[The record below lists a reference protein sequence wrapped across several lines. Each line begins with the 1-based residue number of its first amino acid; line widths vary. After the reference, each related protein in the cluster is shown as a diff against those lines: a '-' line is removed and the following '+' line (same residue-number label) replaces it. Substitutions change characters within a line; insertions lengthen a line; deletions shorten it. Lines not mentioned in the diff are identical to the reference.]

1 MSVLVSHYAQASNDA
16 LTNGQTLHDI
26 AEQLRNDCTTTTDNS
41 VISHYTPGSLRYW
54 ADTERQ
60 AEKAFSDMVRFMQ
73 CRNNVLE
80 REYAHRCL
88 TALRNV
94 VARCVLVLQTLRQ
107 LSASFDRLLP
117 TACAPP
123 GQLFARCVLAT
134 CCASNAPGLSPIAM
148 NYWQVRLKE

>member
-1 MSVLVSHYAQASNDA
+1 MSVLVSHYLQASNDA
-16 LTNGQTLHDI
+16 LTTGQTLSDT
-26 AEQLRNDCTTTTDNS
+26 ARQLRNDCTTTTDNS
-41 VISHYTPGSLRYW
+41 VTMHFTPESLRNSVN
-54 ADTERQ
+54 AERE

-94 VARCVLVLQTLRQ
+94 VARCVLILQTLRDLVAQ
-107 LSASFDRLLP
+107 TDRRQP

-123 GQLFARCVLAT
+123 GQLFAPCVLAT
-134 CCASNAPGLSPIAM
+134 CSASNAPGLSPIAM

>member
-1 MSVLVSHYAQASNDA
+1 MSVLVSHYEQASSDA
-16 LTNGQTLHDI
+16 MTNGQTLSDT
-26 AEQLRNDCTTTTDNS
+26 AKQLRNDCTTTTDNS
-41 VISHYTPGSLRYW
+41 VTMHFTPETLRHSVN
-54 ADTERQ
+54 AEKQ

-73 CRNNVLE
+73 CRNNVLL

-94 VARCVLVLQTLRQ
+94 VARCVRVVQTLRQ

-123 GQLFARCVLAT
+123 GQLFARCVLST

-148 NYWQVRLKE
+148 NYWQVRRKE

>member
-1 MSVLVSHYAQASNDA
+1 MSVLVSHYLQASNDA
-16 LTNGQTLHDI
+16 LTTGQTLHDT
-26 AEQLRNDCTTTTDNS
+26 ARQLRDNCTTTTGNS
-41 VISHYTPGSLRYW
+41 VTMQFTPETLTNC
-54 ADTERQ
+54 ANAERQ
-60 AEKAFSDMVRFMQ
+60 AEKAFSDMVRYMQ

-94 VARCVLVLQTLRQ
+94 VARCVRVVQTLRQ
-107 LSASFDRLLP
+107 WLTSLYRLLP

-148 NYWQVRLKE
+148 NYWQVRPKE

>member
-1 MSVLVSHYAQASNDA
+1 MSVLVSHYEQASSDA
-16 LTNGQTLHDI
+16 LTNGQTLSDT
-26 AEQLRNDCTTTTDNS
+26 ARQLRNDCTTTTDNS
-41 VISHYTPGSLRYW
+41 VISHYTPESLRYW
-54 ADTERQ
+54 ADTDRQ
-60 AEKAFSDMVRFMQ
+60 AEKAFSDMVRYMQ
-73 CRNNVLE
+73 CRNNVLL

-94 VARCVLVLQTLRQ
+94 VARCVRVVQTLRQ

-148 NYWQVRLKE
+148 NYWQVRRKE

>member
-16 LTNGQTLHDI
+16 LTNGQTLSDT
-26 AEQLRNDCTTTTDNS
+26 AKQLRNDCTTTTDNS
-41 VISHYTPGSLRYW
+41 VTMHFTPETLRNSVN
-54 ADTERQ
+54 AEKQ
-60 AEKAFSDMVRFMQ
+60 AEKAFADMVRYMQ
-73 CRNNVLE
+73 CRNNVLL

-94 VARCVLVLQTLRQ
+94 VARCILILHTLRDLVAQ
-107 LSASFDRLLP
+107 TDRRQP

-123 GQLFARCVLAT
+123 GQLFARCILAT
-134 CCASNAPGLSPIAM
+134 CSASNAPGLSPIAM

>member
-16 LTNGQTLHDI
+16 LTNGQTLHDT
-26 AEQLRNDCTTTTDNS
+26 ARQLHNDCTTTTDNS
-41 VISHYTPGSLRYW
+41 VISHYTPETLTNW

-94 VARCVLVLQTLRQ
+94 VARVMTMLQTLRQ
-107 LSASFDRLLP
+107 LSATFDLVA
-117 TACAPP
+117 TSAPP
-123 GQLFARCVLAT
+123 GQLFAPCVLAT

-148 NYWQVRLKE
+148 NYWQVRPKE

>member
-16 LTNGQTLHDI
+16 LTNGQTLHDT
-26 AEQLRNDCTTTTDNS
+26 ARQLRNDCTTTTDNS
-41 VISHYTPGSLRYW
+41 VISHYTPETLRYW

-94 VARCVLVLQTLRQ
+94 VARVMTMLQTLRQ
-107 LSASFDRLLP
+107 LSATFDLVA
-117 TACAPP
+117 TSAPP
-123 GQLFARCVLAT
+123 GQLFAPCVLAT
-134 CCASNAPGLSPIAM
+134 CCESNAPGLSPIAM
-148 NYWQVRLKE
+148 NYWQVRPKE

>member
-1 MSVLVSHYAQASNDA
+1 MSVLVSHYEQASSDA
-16 LTNGQTLHDI
+16 MTNGQALTDT
-26 AEQLRNDCTTTTDNS
+26 ARQLRNDCTTTTADS
-41 VISHYTPGSLRYW
+41 VISHYTPESLRYW
-54 ADTERQ
+54 ADTDKQ
-60 AEKAFSDMVRFMQ
+60 AEKAFSDMVRYMQ
-73 CRNNVLE
+73 CRNNVLL

-94 VARCVLVLQTLRQ
+94 VARCVLILQTLRQ

-123 GQLFARCVLAT
+123 GQLFARCVLST

-148 NYWQVRLKE
+148 NYWQVRPRK

>member
-1 MSVLVSHYAQASNDA
+1 MSVLVSHYLQASNDA
-16 LTNGQTLHDI
+16 MTNGQTHSDI
-26 AEQLRNDCTTTTDNS
+26 AKQLRNDCTTTTNNS
-41 VISHYTPGSLRYW
+41 ITMHFTPETLTIC
-54 ADTERQ
+54 ADHNRQ
-60 AEKAFSDMVRFMQ
+60 AEKAWADMVRYMQ

-94 VARCVLVLQTLRQ
+94 VARCVLILQTLRDLVAQ
-107 LSASFDRLLP
+107 TDRRQP

-123 GQLFARCVLAT
+123 GQLFAPCVLAT

-148 NYWQVRLKE
+148 NYWQVRPRE

>member
-1 MSVLVSHYAQASNDA
+1 MSVLVSHYLQASNNA
-16 LTNGQTLHDI
+16 LTTGQTLSDT
-26 AEQLRNDCTTTTDNS
+26 ARQLRNDCTTTTDNS
-41 VISHYTPGSLRYW
+41 VTMHFTPETLRQNAESLIKT
-54 ADTERQ
+54 AD
-60 AEKAFSDMVRFMQ
+60 AFSEGARLLQ
-73 CRNNVLE
+73 CRNNVLL

-94 VARCVLVLQTLRQ
+94 VARCVLIVQTLRQ

-123 GQLFARCVLAT
+123 GQLFARCVLST

-148 NYWQVRLKE
+148 NYWQVRRKE

>member
-1 MSVLVSHYAQASNDA
+1 MSVLVSHYLQASNNA
-16 LTNGQTLHDI
+16 LTNGQTLSDT
-26 AEQLRNDCTTTTDNS
+26 ARQLRNDCTTTTDNS
-41 VISHYTPGSLRYW
+41 VISHYTPETLRYW
-54 ADTERQ
+54 ADTDRQ

-73 CRNNVLE
+73 CRNNVLL

-94 VARCVLVLQTLRQ
+94 VARCILILHTLRDLVAQ
-107 LSASFDRLLP
+107 TDRRQP

-123 GQLFARCVLAT
+123 GQLFARCILAT
-134 CCASNAPGLSPIAM
+134 CSASNAPGLSLIAM